1 MAPKFNIRSNDIPL
15 LSRALQSLEQAPDS
29 WFGPVDDPAL
39 IPEMKNAAR
48 GLPAKLKFHTLQL
61 SDFDLL
67 ALQQAC
73 AYQCLT
79 ASLSKREADILENYE
94 NQFLALL
101 SVGNPDML
109 R

>member
-1 MAPKFNIRSNDIPL
+1 MAPRLQIRSQDIPL
-15 LSRALQSLEQAPDS
+15 LIRALQSLEKAPNS

-39 IPEMKNAAR
+39 IPELKNTAR
-48 GLPAKLKFHTLQL
+48 GLPAQLKLQTLQF
-61 SDFDLL
+61 SDLDLL

-79 ASLSKREADILENYE
+79 ANPSKQDYKLLEDYN
-94 NQFLALL
+94 NQFSVLLAA
-101 SVGNPDML
+101 GNLDTF

>member
-1 MAPKFNIRSNDIPL
+1 MVPKLQIRSQDIPL
-15 LSRALQSLEQAPDS
+15 LIRALQSLERAPDS

-79 ASLSKREADILENYE
+79 ASLSKAEAALLERYE
-94 NQFLALL
+94 NQFFALL
-101 SVGNPDML
+101 SAGNPDML

>member
-79 ASLSKREADILENYE
+79 ASLSKREADILESYE
-94 NQFLALL
+94 NQFFVLL
-101 SVGNPDML
+101 SAGNPDML

>member
-1 MAPKFNIRSNDIPL
+1 M
-15 LSRALQSLEQAPDS
+15 
-29 WFGPVDDPAL
+29 
-39 IPEMKNAAR
+39 
-48 GLPAKLKFHTLQL
+48 

-79 ASLSKREADILENYE
+79 ASLSKREADILESYE
-94 NQFLALL
+94 NQFFVLL
-101 SVGNPDML
+101 SAGNPDML

>member
-1 MAPKFNIRSNDIPL
+1 MVPKLQIPSQDFPVL
-15 LSRALQSLEQAPDS
+15 VRALQSLERAPDS
-29 WFGPVDDPAL
+29 WFGPIDDPAL

-48 GLPAKLKFHTLQL
+48 GLPAKLKFHPLQL

-79 ASLSKREADILENYE
+79 ASLSKREANILESYE
-94 NQFLALL
+94 NQFFVLL
-101 SVGNPDML
+101 SAGNPNML

>member
-1 MAPKFNIRSNDIPL
+1 MVPKLQIRSQDFPVL
-15 LSRALQSLEQAPDS
+15 VRALQSLEQAPDS

-48 GLPAKLKFHTLQL
+48 GLPAKLKFHTLQ
-61 SDFDLL
+61 
-67 ALQQAC
+67 QAC

-79 ASLSKREADILENYE
+79 ASLSKREADILESYE
-94 NQFLALL
+94 NQFFVLL
-101 SVGNPDML
+101 SAGNPDML

>member
-1 MAPKFNIRSNDIPL
+1 MAPKFNIRPNDIPL
-15 LSRALQSLEQAPDS
+15 LSRALQSLEKAPDS
-29 WFGPVDDPAL
+29 WFGPVDDPTL

-48 GLPAKLKFHTLQL
+48 GLPTKLNFHTLQL

-79 ASLSKREADILENYE
+79 ASLSKREADILEKYE